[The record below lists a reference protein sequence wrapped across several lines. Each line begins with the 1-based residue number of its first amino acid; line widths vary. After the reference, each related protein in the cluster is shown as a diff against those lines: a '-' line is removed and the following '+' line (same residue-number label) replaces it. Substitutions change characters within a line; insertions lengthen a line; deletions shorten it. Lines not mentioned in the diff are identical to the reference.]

1 MELFDRIALGA
12 LLAAIVGFLS
22 WMLVDTTRARERE
35 HERMMDC
42 QARNRIYMDG
52 TCMPFTY
59 DR

>member
-1 MELFDRIALGA
+1 MSLDERIGWA
-12 LLAAIVGFLS
+12 LLLATVVGLVS
-22 WMLVDTTRARERE
+22 WMLVQTSNYSERE

-52 TCMPFTY
+52 ACMPFTY